1 MYKYNIEAYKYL
13 WFESLR
19 KELYEFRPFNY
30 IIRKPDIVISPIN
43 KYPLDLYSF
52 IILQNHLELPENS
65 EKKIIETFTISSNY
79 DSRNPTRSEILAKID
94 EDRETGA
101 WKELAKRRTDGRK
114 GGHLARGGNDD
125 EWKIREAQPNPIRSE
140 SRL

>member
-13 WFESLR
+13 WFELLR

-43 KYPLDLYSF
+43 KYPLDLNSF
-52 IILQNHLELPENS
+52 IILQKWSRLARL